1 MINIPKGTYD
11 ILPKDSYKW
20 HKLKENIS
28 NIARKYNLKEIV
40 TPMFEHTELFVRGAG
55 NSSDVVN
62 KEMYTFID
70 KGERSLT
77 LKPESTASVARSF
90 IENGLFNESMPIKFY
105 YISPCFRYEKPQK
118 GRYRQHT
125 QFGLEIYGSNHVLSE
140 VETFLIAKDF
150 FNSLGIDITI
160 VINNLGCEDCRTKYK
175 EKLKDYVESHLPDMC
190 PDCHRRYETN
200 PLRMLDCKSNECKAI
215 LKDAPRIND
224 CLCDEC
230 NDYFNKIVKYLDA
243 LNIKYKIDNSL
254 VRGFDYYTNI
264 VFEFYDGDSTRS
276 QSALGGGGR
285 YNHLVEELG
294 GKPTPVIGFGLGLE
308 RILLYLEDL
317 GKTFEDD
324 ENVDCYVASI
334 TDNVEYVLNLV
345 KDLRKNDISC
355 DYDIVGRGL
364 KAQFKYAD
372 KIKAKYVITVGD
384 NEIESNTLI
393 VKNMLNGTQEQVNA
407 NDIVNYLKG

>member
-1 MINIPKGTYD
+1 MINLPKGTYD
-11 ILPKDSYKW
+11 ILPKDAYKW
-20 HKLKENIS
+20 HKLKDIIS

-62 KEMYTFID
+62 KEMYTFMD

-77 LKPESTASVARSF
+77 LKPEATAPVARSF

-125 QFGLEIYGSNHVLSE
+125 QFGLEIYGSDHVLSE
-140 VETFLIAKDF
+140 IETFLIAKEF

-160 VINNLGCEDCRTKYK
+160 VINNLGCEDCRKKYRETLK
-175 EKLKDYVESHLPDMC
+175 NFVSDKLSDMC
-190 PDCHRRYETN
+190 PDCHRRFETN
-200 PLRMLDCKSNECKAI
+200 PLRMLDCKSTECKSI
-215 LKDAPRIND
+215 LKDAPKIND
-224 CLCDEC
+224 CLCDDC
-230 NDYFNKIVKYLDA
+230 NNYFNQIVKYLDI
-243 LNIKYKIDNSL
+243 LNIKYRIDSSL

-264 VFEFYDGDSTRS
+264 VFEFYDGNSEKS

-308 RILLYLEDL
+308 RILLYLESL
-317 GKTFEDD
+317 GIEL
-324 ENVDCYVASI
+324 ENNEIVDCYVASV
-334 TDNVEYVLNLV
+334 TENTEYILNLV
-345 KDLRKNDISC
+345 KTLRENEISC

-372 KIKAKYVITVGD
+372 KIKAKHVITVGD
-384 NEIESNTLI
+384 NEIENGYLI
-393 VKNMLNGTQEQVNA
+393 VKNMNTGSQDQVNTE
-407 NDIVNYLKG
+407 NIVKYLKG